1 MRGGGAGRQPPR
13 QRFGPLPPT
22 DAAGASGD
30 FQPGREGEEE
40 NKQIKEVVALSWWLF
55 FVFFFLFVRLFCGFF
70 SALPSPPPPSPAI
83 NGTRSVAAVLRG
95 RSVRGIGLPVATK

>member
-1 MRGGGAGRQPPR
+1 MGLCRDSAQRVAKAAPGVGEGRGRGRQPPR

-55 FVFFFLFVRLFCGFF
+55 FVFFFFLFVRLFCGF
-70 SALPSPPPPSPAI
+70 PPLFA
-83 NGTRSVAAVLRG
+83 RD
-95 RSVRGIGLPVATK
+95 